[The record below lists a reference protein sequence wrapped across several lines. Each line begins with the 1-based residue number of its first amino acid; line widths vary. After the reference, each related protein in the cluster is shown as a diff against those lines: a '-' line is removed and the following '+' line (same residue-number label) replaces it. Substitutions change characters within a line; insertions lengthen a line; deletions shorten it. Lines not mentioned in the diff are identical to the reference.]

1 MDATDI
7 ITILAIFLG
16 PIFAVQVQKFIE
28 YRNEHRNRKLSVFYT
43 LMSTRAARL
52 TTEHVGALNMIDIE
66 FYGKKF
72 FGRRNQSEGEKK
84 ITNAW
89 RLYNDHLNNKSPYD
103 NSDIWN
109 EKVDD
114 LFTALLYVM
123 AKYLGYDFDEVQLKR
138 NCYRPLGHDDL
149 ELDLYKLRKGL
160 VEVLDGEKAVPMN
173 IKS

>member
-1 MDATDI
+1 MDATDV
-7 ITILAIFLG
+7 ITISAIFLG
-16 PIFAVQVQKFIE
+16 PILAVQIQKFIE
-28 YRNEHRNRKLSVFYT
+28 YRNEHRNRKLSIFYT

-52 TTEHVGALNMIDIE
+52 TKEHVSALNMIDIE
-66 FYGKKF
+66 FYGKIF
-72 FGRRNQSEGEKK
+72 FGKHKQSEGEKE

-89 RLYNDHLNNKSPYD
+89 KLYNDHLNNKSPYD
-103 NSDIWN
+103 NPDIWN

-114 LFTALLYVM
+114 LFTALLYAM

-160 VEVLDGEKAVPMN
+160 VGVLDGERAVPMN
-173 IKS
+173 LKS